1 MQDTPYNGVATEEGA
16 KLTVA
21 PALCAGQ
28 EDTPYNG
35 VATEEGAKLTVAPAL
50 CAGQGRHAAQ
60 RRGYR
65 RRRCAKAPC
74 SPGAVRRAGRAGGVF
89 VWKMQAEFGFLAG
102 KIFSKK

>member
-35 VATEEGAKLTVAPAL
+35 VATEEGAK
-50 CAGQGRHAAQ
+50 
-60 RRGYR
+60 
-65 RRRCAKAPC
+65 APC
-74 SPGAVRRAGRAGGVF
+74 SPGAVSRAGKTRRTAA
-89 VWKMQAEFGFLAG
+89 WLQKTKMCESAL
-102 KIFSKK
+102 